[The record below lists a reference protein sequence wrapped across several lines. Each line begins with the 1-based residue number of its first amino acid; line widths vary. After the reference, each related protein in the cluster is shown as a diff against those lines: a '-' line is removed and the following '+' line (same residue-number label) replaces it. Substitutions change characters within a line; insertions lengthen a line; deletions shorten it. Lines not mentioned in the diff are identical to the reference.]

1 MGFWFFMLIMN
12 MLIPLAMLIFGA
24 LFKNKAPKEINY
36 FYGYRT
42 NRSMLN
48 MDTWVFAHKHCGRI
62 WYKVG
67 WIMLLLSLIVM
78 LLCMNLKEDTLGT
91 VSLILICVQLA
102 VMAASIIPT
111 ERALRKTFDEKGNR
125 R

>member
-1 MGFWFFMLIMN
+1 
-12 MLIPLAMLIFGA
+12 
-24 LFKNKAPKEINY
+24 
-36 FYGYRT
+36 
-42 NRSMLN
+42 
-48 MDTWVFAHKHCGRI
+48 
-62 WYKVG
+62 
-67 WIMLLLSLIVM
+67 MLLLSLIVM